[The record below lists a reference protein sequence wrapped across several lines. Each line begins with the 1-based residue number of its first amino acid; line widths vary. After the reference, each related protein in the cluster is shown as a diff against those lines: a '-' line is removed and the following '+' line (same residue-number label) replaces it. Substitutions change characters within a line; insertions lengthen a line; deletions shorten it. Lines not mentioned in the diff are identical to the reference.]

1 MIDLHFLSQNDEI
14 LKYCD
19 VKYII
24 LIHSNIIYVKALK
37 MKLSG
42 LTQCGEAAAVW
53 LRHVCLDQCFVGYVE
68 ARRGNEVDITLF
80 DTTMKDL
87 DIVINDE
94 MIKLG
99 FATKEVS
106 V

>member
-1 MIDLHFLSQNDEI
+1 M
-14 LKYCD
+14 
-19 VKYII
+19 
-24 LIHSNIIYVKALK
+24 
-37 MKLSG
+37 
-42 LTQCGEAAAVW
+42 
-53 LRHVCLDQCFVGYVE
+53 RHVSLDQCLVGFVE

>member
-1 MIDLHFLSQNDEI
+1 MPP
-14 LKYCD
+14 C
-19 VKYII
+19 YI
-24 LIHSNIIYVKALK
+24 NIICVKALK

-42 LTQCGEAAAVW
+42 LTQCGEDAAVW
-53 LRHVCLDQCFVGYVE
+53 LRHVCLDQCLVGFVE

-99 FATKEVS
+99 FATKEVLM
-106 V
+106 